1 MNERFEKDSNGMP
14 QYDPA
19 AAHERRMARAAA
31 AVRSS
36 DAASVGCAC

>member
-1 MNERFEKDSNGMP
+1 MTRLPPMNAAW
-14 QYDPA
+14 PA
-19 AAHERRMARAAA
+19 QRPA